1 MALKRK
7 EPSSHEKIGRKVKCV
22 LLNEISQTEKST
34 MYTVKHQWLPGVWGQ
49 GVGMVVEGMSRWNT
63 EGIWPVKIV
72 QYHSDGYMSLC
83 VHAKLLQSCPI
94 LCNPMDY
101 IPPGSSV
108 HQNSPGKNTG
118 VGFHALLQGIFPTQ
132 RPNSRQVSCIGRWVM
147 YLWHHL
153 ESVYIWH
160 CTYLN
165 IQKYNTKNEPLIT
178 MDFGWLR
185 VTMGS
190 SIVTNVPL
198 QWEKLL
204 TE

>member
-1 MALKRK
+1 
-7 EPSSHEKIGRKVKCV
+7 
-22 LLNEISQTEKST
+22 
-34 MYTVKHQWLPGVWGQ
+34 
-49 GVGMVVEGMSRWNT
+49 MVVEGMSRWNT
-63 EGIWPVKIV
+63 EGIWPVNIV

-101 IPPGSSV
+101 SPPGSSV

-153 ESVYIWH
+153 ESVYMALYISKHIEVQHQEWTLDNYGLWVVTCYYGFINCNKCTTLVGKVVNRVICTHVGAGAIWEISVYH
-160 CTYLN
+160 LN
-165 IQKYNTKNEPLIT
+165 FNL
-178 MDFGWLR
+178 
-185 VTMGS
+185 
-190 SIVTNVPL
+190 
-198 QWEKLL
+198 KLL
-204 TE
+204 VKK